1 VRQLSDAFLSI
12 TAKLPLPPAVR
23 TEFNADLAATI
34 VQRIADG
41 ATLPALCLELGVD
54 RGTVRRW
61 RLAHREFGDAYEFA
75 LQARAEALV
84 ELMGELCDAAL
95 GRGEDKAIA
104 YKRLAALTPVLRN
117 MEWRAM
123 VMNRS
128 RYGQKAELAVTGG
141 LTLGINTKWRGRE
154 PLEVEGERA
163 A

>member
-1 VRQLSDAFLSI
+1 
-12 TAKLPLPPAVR
+12 
-23 TEFNADLAATI
+23 
-34 VQRIADG
+34 
-41 ATLPALCLELGVD
+41 
-54 RGTVRRW
+54 
-61 RLAHREFGDAYEFA
+61 
-75 LQARAEALV
+75 
-84 ELMGELCDAAL
+84 
-95 GRGEDKAIA
+95 
-104 YKRLAALTPVLRN
+104 VLRN